1 VGRWKEDCGCSTG
14 GRAGWNQKWRRPL
27 REAVDLLRD
36 ELSPIFVREGERI
49 LNDVWEARNGYIEI
63 ILGRSP
69 EAMRRFFEG
78 YGVKGLDEEGRMR
91 GLKLLEMQRHALEM
105 YTSCG
110 WFFADLAGLEILMV
124 LQHAA
129 RAIQLANELG
139 YREMEGKF
147 LDRLSEAKSNLPEMG
162 DGRQVYQS
170 LVKPKCVMLEKVV
183 NHFAISSLFGD
194 GAREKKIFTYRV
206 ESMNYE
212 RIEKENSLL
221 VLGQV
226 RVISDVIPEPR
237 EFLFGLTRSAQ
248 DIFRTWVSE
257 QGESFV
263 FDALRAGCL
272 ESLEKG
278 EEEMSKVLTSLLGNR
293 ILTIRDVFKEERQ
306 AIFQK
311 LIEKDLREHC
321 RIYAEL
327 FDKTR
332 EAIEALARGGL
343 EIPYEIRVAAEV
355 TLSERFL
362 HEVKEMERDFRS
374 TMERGEIDRII
385 EEAREYGFQLRMD
398 EPSRTMNE
406 MLNDK
411 MEVLQKAVTQY
422 FSPVPDADGVL
433 SEKVEQVIRFLDL
446 AERWGFELSE
456 QDAQNRMAEMLDQ
469 WAGNLEKSWWG
480 DGTGRPIP
488 HTFITLAEKLGF
500 NVEKLS
506 KMDTPAA

>member
-1 VGRWKEDCGCSTG
+1 
-14 GRAGWNQKWRRPL
+14 
-27 REAVDLLRD
+27 
-36 ELSPIFVREGERI
+36 
-49 LNDVWEARNGYIEI
+49 
-63 ILGRSP
+63 
-69 EAMRRFFEG
+69 
-78 YGVKGLDEEGRMR
+78 
-91 GLKLLEMQRHALEM
+91 MQRHALEM

-110 WFFADLAGLEILMV
+110 WFFADLAGLEALIV

-147 LDRLSEAKSNLPEMG
+147 VNCLSEGNSNLPEMG

-170 LVKPKCVMLEKVV
+170 LVKPKCVTLEKIV
-183 NHFAISSLFGD
+183 NHFAISSLFDD
-194 GAREKKIFTYRV
+194 GAREKKIFSYRV
-206 ESMNYE
+206 ESLNYE

-278 EEEMSKVLTSLLGNR
+278 EEEMSRALTSLLGNR

-311 LIEKDLREHC
+311 LIEKELKEHC

-332 EAIEALARGGL
+332 KAIEALARGGL